1 MSDQVAADTVI
12 LHAAGSLRAALTDV
26 TAAFEAGTGHTVRA
40 AFRPSG
46 TLKDAI
52 MSGTPAHVFASA
64 NMEHP
69 RALALARRSGPVAL
83 FARNELCA
91 LVRPGLIV
99 TPATLLDCLVDPRI
113 SVGTSTPNADPSG
126 DYAFAAFKRADA
138 AHPGTTAILER
149 KAKRLTGAAD
159 SATPPVGRNVYGW
172 HVAEGRADIF
182 LTYRTNAMIAV
193 ADNPGQQIVA
203 LPDSLAIGA
212 DFGLTVLTGAPVA
225 AHQLAFFI
233 LSETGQTVLARHGFA
248 APGLTHEGEQP

>member
-1 MSDQVAADTVI
+1 MSGQVAADTVI
-12 LHAAGSLRAALTDV
+12 LYAAGSLRAALTDV
-26 TAAFEAGTGHTVRA
+26 AAGFEVGTGHAVRA
-40 AFRPSG
+40 TFRPSG

-69 RALALARRSGPVAL
+69 RTLAAAGRSGPVAL

-91 LVRPGLIV
+91 LVRPGLAV
-99 TPATLLDCLVDPRI
+99 TPATLLDRLLDPQI
-113 SVGTSTPNADPSG
+113 SVGTSTPTADPSG

-138 AHPGTTAILER
+138 AHPGAMAILER

-159 SATPPVGRNVYGW
+159 SATPPAGRNVYGW

-203 LPDSLAIGA
+203 LPDNLAIGA

-225 AHQLAFFI
+225 AHQFALFV
-233 LSETGQTVLARHGFA
+233 LSETGQTLLARHGFA
-248 APGLTHEGEQP
+248 APGLTHQGEQP